1 MTHHVTQQLAEF
13 VVSTSLSHMPD
24 EVVDRA
30 KYFVL
35 DYLGVALRGSLVDS
49 SAAMR
54 AFVDHFAPPGNAT
67 IIGCDQGA
75 HPAYAALANGAAAHC
90 IEMDDTHQEGS
101 IHLGAPVISAIIAA
115 SEMQPVGGEE
125 FLAAVVLGYEVAARL
140 ARAGRCWG
148 LCRRRHLLNLN
159 VHVGIPALEDG
170 TQLPVER
177 LHARLQQQMR
187 TEFGPLHLLFFT
199 ESFAHHLLDRGLH
212 ETRRDRLAV
221 AISLPIMWYQ
231 VRL

>member
-54 AFVDHFAPPGNAT
+54 AFVDHFAPPGHAT

-101 IHLGAPVISAIIAA
+101 IHLGAPVISAIMAA

-125 FLAAVVLGYEVAARL
+125 FLAA
-140 ARAGRCWG
+140 
-148 LCRRRHLLNLN
+148 
-159 VHVGIPALEDG
+159 I
-170 TQLPVER
+170 
-177 LHARLQQQMR
+177 
-187 TEFGPLHLLFFT
+187 
-199 ESFAHHLLDRGLH
+199 
-212 ETRRDRLAV
+212 
-221 AISLPIMWYQ
+221 
-231 VRL
+231 